1 MVLTVVLVSGF
12 IILVGILIYQFEK
25 PIKNGKDLS
34 GRGGDF
40 ES

>member
-25 PIKNGKDLS
+25 PLKNSRDLS

>member
-1 MVLTVVLVSGF
+1 MALTVMLVSGF
-12 IILVGILIYQFEK
+12 VILVGVLIYQFEK
-25 PIKNGKDLS
+25 PMKNGKDLS

>member
-1 MVLTVVLVSGF
+1 MILTVVLVSGF
-12 IILVGILIYQFEK
+12 IALVGILIYQFERPNK
-25 PIKNGKDLS
+25 KGKDLS

>member
-1 MVLTVVLVSGF
+1 MNLTVILIGSF
-12 IILVGILIYQFEK
+12 IVLVGILIFQFEK
-25 PIKNGKDLS
+25 PVKSDKNLS

>member
-1 MVLTVVLVSGF
+1 MILTVVLVSGF
-12 IILVGILIYQFEK
+12 VILVGILIYQFEK
-25 PIKNGKDLS
+25 PIMKGKDLS